1 MAPIQ
6 FIIIALSRYWPCAF
20 RNNYAFNFFQQ
31 VYIGNEISNQF
42 FVPEKIVRSRH
53 CRSNRSIRFV
63 PLSSFSFFPCSLI
76 YGYKIHD
83 IIVSRKKFNVDST
96 PRYPCHSR
104 HSSPSSQSHPT
115 FSRPILLSPFAL
127 RATFIR
133 YDYIYKER
141 KKERKKGEK
150 LGNDVSDKF
159 RRVVQWRYRSSRRE
173 RKKETTKSSATSSL
187 LFPPSFNREKR
198 TTVSIIDTFARELL
212 PRVIIR

>member
-115 FSRPILLSPFAL
+115 FSRPSGSSIFHTVARVTTHSPL
-127 RATFIR
+127 PLCVTRNIYSIR
-133 YDYIYKER
+133 LYLQR
-141 KKERKKGEK
+141 KKERKEK
-150 LGNDVSDKF
+150 N
-159 RRVVQWRYRSSRRE
+159 
-173 RKKETTKSSATSSL
+173 
-187 LFPPSFNREKR
+187 
-198 TTVSIIDTFARELL
+198 
-212 PRVIIR
+212 